1 MQALKQ
7 GSTLMKTTQKQTVR
21 YGNLRRFP
29 KFAVPPE
36 LLVIRELQLLEVSER
51 FGWLSRLHQS
61 MPRHYRD

>member
-1 MQALKQ
+1 
-7 GSTLMKTTQKQTVR
+7 MKTTQKQTVR

-61 MPRHYRD
+61 MPRHHRD